1 MCRFLVESSINESAR
16 LKNHVIG
23 LVVVLLLAVDGQVGA
38 QVAAQVGRGILEE
51 SPTIAETLQLITRTR
66 LKLLFLTSKKAHS
79 NTLQF
84 YTPLVR
90 DLSDLAEGLCLK
102 TVFLRKSEQLTCLDL
117 LFM

>member
-1 MCRFLVESSINESAR
+1 MLLNNPPPLFQAYESSGRTLQLFNFLEAWLLCRFLVDSSINESTR

-66 LKLLFLTSKKAHS
+66 LKSLFLTSKKGHS
-79 NTLQF
+79 NTLVHF
-84 YTPLVR
+84 
-90 DLSDLAEGLCLK
+90 SC
-102 TVFLRKSEQLTCLDL
+102 
-117 LFM
+117 